1 MGSHCLQWGRKTGRR
16 KTESAEYGKKFQ
28 RTRKMQTINSSEP
41 VDLEFLGDPKATRE
55 DFDEALYVEKSII
68 SYYENDK
75 KEMRASGLAEIA
87 KVLQTTPNYLLGFA
101 DNNDG
106 FADEALGLLR
116 DVKDQSVREI
126 LLKQIMALIWKMY
139 CFCPYIDLQYG

>member
-1 MGSHCLQWGRKTGRR
+1 MRFVYCNGHNSTSLFSGSP
-16 KTESAEYGKKFQ
+16 GKKEKMNIFIKEETLGQ
-28 RTRKMQTINSSEP
+28 RIR
-41 VDLEFLGDPKATRE
+41 LGMTQEELA
-55 DFDEALYVEKSII
+55 EALYVEKSII

-75 KEMRASGLAEIA
+75 KEMRASGLAELA

-126 LLKQIMALIWKMY
+126 LLKQIRALI
-139 CFCPYIDLQYG
+139 

>member
-1 MGSHCLQWGRKTGRR
+1 MRFVYCNGHNSTSLFSGSPG
-16 KTESAEYGKKFQ
+16 
-28 RTRKMQTINSSEP
+28 
-41 VDLEFLGDPKATRE
+41 
-55 DFDEALYVEKSII
+55 
-68 SYYENDK
+68 K
-75 KEMRASGLAEIA
+75 KEMRASGLAELA

-126 LLKQIMALIWKMY
+126 LLKQIRALI
-139 CFCPYIDLQYG
+139 

>member
-1 MGSHCLQWGRKTGRR
+1 MPIPFDASIVNMQVQSL
-16 KTESAEYGKKFQ
+16 E
-28 RTRKMQTINSSEP
+28 RTFIDKVFGMTQEE
-41 VDLEFLGDPKATRE
+41 LA
-55 DFDEALYVEKSII
+55 EALYVEKSII

-75 KEMRASGLAEIA
+75 KEMRASGLAKIA

-126 LLKQIMALIWKMY
+126 LLKQL
-139 CFCPYIDLQYG
+139 GH

>member
-1 MGSHCLQWGRKTGRR
+1 
-16 KTESAEYGKKFQ
+16 
-28 RTRKMQTINSSEP
+28 
-41 VDLEFLGDPKATRE
+41 
-55 DFDEALYVEKSII
+55 
-68 SYYENDK
+68 
-75 KEMRASGLAEIA
+75 MRASGLAEIA

-126 LLKQIMALIWKMY
+126 LCLIVIQDSIPAILDK
-139 CFCPYIDLQYG
+139 CKS

>member
-1 MGSHCLQWGRKTGRR
+1 MVTLGSAR
-16 KTESAEYGKKFQ
+16 
-28 RTRKMQTINSSEP
+28 
-41 VDLEFLGDPKATRE
+41 FLSQLD
-55 DFDEALYVEKSII
+55 I

-75 KEMRASGLAEIA
+75 EEMRASGLAEIA

-126 LLKQIMALIWKMY
+126 LLKQILGLLFTVRKE
-139 CFCPYIDLQYG
+139 

>member
-1 MGSHCLQWGRKTGRR
+1 
-16 KTESAEYGKKFQ
+16 
-28 RTRKMQTINSSEP
+28 
-41 VDLEFLGDPKATRE
+41 
-55 DFDEALYVEKSII
+55 
-68 SYYENDK
+68 
-75 KEMRASGLAEIA
+75 MRASGLAEIA

-126 LLKQIMALIWKMY
+126 LLKQIMAPSIVIQDSIPTILDK
-139 CFCPYIDLQYG
+139 CKS

>member
-1 MGSHCLQWGRKTGRR
+1 
-16 KTESAEYGKKFQ
+16 
-28 RTRKMQTINSSEP
+28 
-41 VDLEFLGDPKATRE
+41 
-55 DFDEALYVEKSII
+55 
-68 SYYENDK
+68 
-75 KEMRASGLAEIA
+75 MRASGLAEIA

-126 LLKQIMALIWKMY
+126 LLKQIILNRGLPFEVKIPIARPVDISRMNVETLDMELEKGYADMQAGRTKSAAQVFADIRRDY
-139 CFCPYIDLQYG
+139 NV

>member
-1 MGSHCLQWGRKTGRR
+1 M
-16 KTESAEYGKKFQ
+16 E
-28 RTRKMQTINSSEP
+28 
-41 VDLEFLGDPKATRE
+41 V
-55 DFDEALYVEKSII
+55 
-68 SYYENDK
+68 
-75 KEMRASGLAEIA
+75 A

-126 LLKQIMALIWKMY
+126 LLKQIRALI
-139 CFCPYIDLQYG
+139 

>member
-1 MGSHCLQWGRKTGRR
+1 MRFVYCNGHNSTSLFSRFARKEEKMNIFIKEETLG
-16 KTESAEYGKKFQ
+16 Q
-28 RTRKMQTINSSEP
+28 RIR
-41 VDLEFLGDPKATRE
+41 LGMTKEELA
-55 DFDEALYVEKSII
+55 EALYVEKSII

-126 LLKQIMALIWKMY
+126 LLKQIRALI
-139 CFCPYIDLQYG
+139 

>member
-1 MGSHCLQWGRKTGRR
+1 MRFVFIYRDNNTSPFSGYARKEEKMNTSIKEETLG
-16 KTESAEYGKKFQ
+16 Q
-28 RTRKMQTINSSEP
+28 RIRAQRIR
-41 VDLEFLGDPKATRE
+41 LGMTQEELA
-55 DFDEALYVEKSII
+55 EALYVEKSII

-75 KEMRASGLAEIA
+75 KEMRASGLAELA

-126 LLKQIMALIWKMY
+126 LLKQIRALI
-139 CFCPYIDLQYG
+139 

>member
-1 MGSHCLQWGRKTGRR
+1 MRRR

-28 RTRKMQTINSSEP
+28 RTRKMQTIFKKYRHAARP
-41 VDLEFLGDPKATRE
+41 AMHLRIK
-55 DFDEALYVEKSII
+55 K
-68 SYYENDK
+68 NDK

-126 LLKQIMALIWKMY
+126 LLKQIMALI
-139 CFCPYIDLQYG
+139 